1 MQGFIKIG
9 NFKIRMENQTLE
21 KYDNWN
27 MHIWVYFGLCVHI
40 LSSKNTV
47 IEKIKS
53 IKDLIF
59 QHFNSVKG

>member
-27 MHIWVYFGLCVHI
+27 MHIWVYFGFCVHI

-47 IEKIKS
+47 IEKSNKA
-53 IKDLIF
+53 LLF